1 MARNAH
7 LSLRVRPILKA
18 KLEKL
23 AELDRPTLS
32 SYLEMILEDH
42 VKSTSRVA
50 LREKLRR
57 SA

>member
-7 LSLRVRPILKA
+7 LNLRVRPILKA

-23 AELDRPTLS
+23 AELDRRTLS
-32 SYLEMILEDH
+32 SYVEMILEDH

-50 LREKLRR
+50 SREKLRR